1 MVFLKKKWVPSTYLI
16 ITKLNYL
23 FLGETPEV
31 ENLKRFF
38 NQKDDL
44 VSARKNDLE
53 QKLMSAKTKLEH
65 ENISV
70 QVSTRAGSSCQ
81 VGKKSW
87 QVTGLWTSEDSEWY
101 KIDPG
106 WSG

>member
-1 MVFLKKKWVPSTYLI
+1 MNTRWFYT
-16 ITKLNYL
+16 YL
-23 FLGETPEV
+23 FLWSIFLNISFLGEIPEV
-31 ENLKRFF
+31 ENLKRLF

-70 QVSTRAGSSCQ
+70 QVSARAGSSCQ
-81 VGKKSW
+81 GEKNTW
-87 QVTGLWTSEDSEWY
+87 PVTSHWFGE
-101 KIDPG
+101 
-106 WSG
+106 

>member
-1 MVFLKKKWVPSTYLI
+1 MFFLKKIEFHLI

-31 ENLKRFF
+31 ENLKRLF

-70 QVSTRAGSSCQ
+70 QVSSSHNNRGN
-81 VGKKSW
+81 GKIVFSSKIVFLS
-87 QVTGLWTSEDSEWY
+87 TG
-101 KIDPG
+101 KIVF
-106 WSG
+106 SK

>member
-1 MVFLKKKWVPSTYLI
+1 MILYLLVVMI
-16 ITKLNYL
+16 IFHLNIS

-31 ENLKRFF
+31 ENLKRLF

-81 VGKKSW
+81 VEKN
-87 QVTGLWTSEDSEWY
+87 T
-101 KIDPG
+101 
-106 WSG
+106 